1 MERNGID
8 ANRYFK
14 KFRLPC
20 TENYDPESLVPE
32 KPFWYL
38 INQVAIQEM
47 IPDFG
52 MQVAQ
57 AVPWYRIDSLQP
69 LLKDKRSLRD
79 LLHAFCDLAS
89 KQSNVS
95 HFKVHED
102 KDICWFTNQG
112 QLLVSNDIQMEL
124 YRVTSMIELIQLA
137 AGNKWKPLT
146 VHLVMP
152 KNKIVGRSR
161 VLDGCKL
168 VFSQQQTAIA
178 FPAGLLNATITTV
191 IVTDSVVTNAQ
202 DETAVLDRMQDKTEL
217 VSALREI
224 FYTM

>member
-1 MERNGID
+1 MG
-8 ANRYFK
+8 
-14 KFRLPC
+14 FRLPAI
-20 TENYDPESLVPE
+20 ENFDPESLVPE

-52 MQVAQ
+52 MQVAE

-79 LLHAFCDLAS
+79 LLNAICELAS

-95 HFKVHED
+95 HFDVHEEE
-102 KDICWFTNQG
+102 DICWFTNQG

-124 YRVTSMIELIQLA
+124 YRVSNMIELIQLA
-137 AGNKWKPLT
+137 AGNKWKPLI

-152 KNKIVGRSR
+152 KNKIVDRNPI
-161 VLDGCKL
+161 LYGCKL
-168 VFSQQQTAIA
+168 AFSQQQTVIA
-178 FPAGLLNATITTV
+178 FPAGLLNATLSTG
-191 IVTDSVVTNAQ
+191 
-202 DETAVLDRMQDKTEL
+202 TE
-217 VSALREI
+217 SPRQRCARH
-224 FYTM
+224 